1 MGSIEVFWSLLLQI
15 VVLLTGA
22 LVLGAIMGRL
32 KQSPIVGYLLA
43 GVLLGPNALNWVPAD
58 DDVTVIAELGVALLL
73 FTIGLEFS
81 LAKLLKLGWKVFVAG
96 ALQVVATSALFAIGL
111 VMVGLSPA
119 VATVLGLAMALSST
133 EVVLAVMQS
142 RGEVDSQH
150 GRFALGILLMQDL
163 AVIPIVL
170 VVSAI
175 AGSAGGGGGEADA
188 THAFNQAAW
197 SLWDWLTH
205 SAHAAGAVDV
215 DTPTGMGDVLLE
227 MGKSFLFVGLFAVGF
242 FLFSRYVLPLLIRAT
257 PMGRDSQ
264 MTILLAIVLAAGS
277 AYLAHQVEISPALGA
292 FIAAIFLGESVIAG
306 KLEADIGPV
315 KTVFATLFFS
325 SIGMLADPYWIVT
338 HLPIVLGGVAAVVA
352 GKTLVVWPIGK
363 LLGLT
368 HRHAIAAGLTI
379 AQLGVFSF
387 VVVGIARQGS
397 AGLLSDNTFNAIVAI
412 TILTLFITP
421 YLGLLALPTGMWV
434 NGLLRRAGLDKSNMH
449 KGEAPESAPVTGH
462 VILVGFGPA
471 GRSVF
476 ETLKAAA
483 VPTVVL
489 DLNPAGVLQARAQ
502 GAAAYVGDA
511 TRGELLTHANVYS
524 ARAVIITLPDHRAV
538 RNTIEGVRSLCST
551 VTIVARCRYDR
562 YADELKRAGAHIVIN
577 EERSV
582 GTMLSVEVMQMIK

>member
-22 LVLGAIMGRL
+22 LVLGAVMGRL

-81 LAKLLKLGWKVFVAG
+81 LAKLLKLGWRVFVAG

-111 VMVGLSPA
+111 VMLGLSPA
-119 VATVLGLAMALSST
+119 VATVLGLAMSLSST

-170 VVSAI
+170 IVSAI
-175 AGSAGGGGGEADA
+175 AGSAGGGGEGAA
-188 THAFNQAAW
+188 HAFNQAAW
-197 SLWDWLTH
+197 SLWHWLTH
-205 SAHAAGAVDV
+205 TAHAAGAVEV
-215 DTPTGMGDVLLE
+215 DAPTGMGGMLLE
-227 MGKSFLFVGLFAVGF
+227 MGKSFLFVGLFALAF

-264 MTILLAIVLAAGS
+264 MTILLAIVLAAGA
-277 AYLAHQVEISPALGA
+277 AYVAHQVEISPALGA

-325 SIGMLADPYWIVT
+325 SIGMLADPVWIVT
-338 HLPIVLGGVAAVVA
+338 HPLIVVGGVAAVVV
-352 GKTLVVWPIGK
+352 GKAVVVWPIGK

-368 HRHAIAAGLTI
+368 HRHAIAAGVTI

-397 AGLLSDNTFNAIVAI
+397 AGLLSDDTFNAIVAI

-421 YLGLLALPTGMWV
+421 YLCRLALPTGLWV
-434 NGLLRRAGLDKSNMH
+434 NGLLRRVGLDKTKLQ

-471 GRSVF
+471 GRAVF

-489 DLNPAGVLQARAQ
+489 DLNPTGVLQARAE

-511 TRGELLTHANVYS
+511 TRAELLTHANVYS
-524 ARAVIITLPDHRAV
+524 AKAVIITLPDHRAV

-562 YADELKRAGAHIVIN
+562 YAEELRRAGAHIVIN

-582 GTMLSVEVMQMIK
+582 GTMLSVEVMQ